1 MNISQRLID
10 AGKKIYSSVRVAKV
24 HPTLVWGA
32 RILILIM
39 LTPIILSTIAFAQS
53 FAAGHVSDANEKLI
67 NVGTYLIDHMY
78 GQPGVVISLT
88 ALLAIGIDR
97 DGDGLPDKL
106 EETQKNDNKTPM
118 TLERGI
124 TNDRD
129 NSTGPK

>member
-1 MNISQRLID
+1 MNISQKLID
-10 AGKKIYSSVRVAKV
+10 SGKKIYTSVRVAKV

-53 FAAGHVSDANEKLI
+53 FAVGYVSVANEKLI
-67 NVGTYLIDHMY
+67 NMGTYLIDHMY

-106 EETQKNDNKTPM
+106 EETKNDNKTTI

-124 TNDRD
+124 SNDRD
-129 NSTGPK
+129 NSTDAK

>member
-1 MNISQRLID
+1 MNISQHLID
-10 AGKKIYSSVRVAKV
+10 AGKKIYTSVRVAKV

-32 RILILIM
+32 RILILVM
-39 LTPIILSTIAFAQS
+39 LTPIILATVAYALS
-53 FAAGHVSDANEKLI
+53 FYVGYVSPANEKLI
-67 NVGTYLIDHMY
+67 NMGAYLIDHMY

-124 TNDRD
+124 QNDKRL
-129 NSTGPK
+129 